1 MKNKPPGVSR
11 EKWLTLY
18 MNLWYMGEERP
29 VYIPFCKVDCIAFG
43 EGMNDAGP
51 GRFTSEGVTIT
62 VSAPLP
68 WASWLFSLP
77 PNAGFEIHYREWG
90 PRDEYDPKNTL
101 LKLTDCQRI
110 DMRME
115 NIIVQSPEDSV
126 VLTLSVT
133 LQCTVELM
141 LDEAYPVRP

>member
-1 MKNKPPGVSR
+1 MKFNAFR
-11 EKWLTLY
+11 RKWLTSY
-18 MNLWYMGEERP
+18 MNLWYMEKGKP
-29 VYIPFCKVDCIAFG
+29 VYIPFCKVDRIIFG

-51 GRFTSEGVTIT
+51 GRFTSGGATVT

-77 PNAGFEIHYREWG
+77 SNTGFEIHYREWG
-90 PRDEYDPKNTL
+90 PRDEYDSKNAL
-101 LKLTDCQRI
+101 LKLTHCQRA

-115 NIIVQSPEDSV
+115 DVVVQSPEDSAA
-126 VLTLSVT
+126 LTLSVT
-133 LQCTVELM
+133 LQCAVELV